1 VSRIAHEI
9 SRLKLFLK
17 NCGELRAR
25 NNARYSNRA
34 TAARG
39 VAPKSFISMFDDG
52 FRDSLHSGEEGAGE
66 RERERFVLAC
76 ARAFLS
82 SRYFIFSLP
91 LPALPPSREQ
101 TLLLVINGER
111 DPGISMIAGFFR
123 DRSVQQ
129 EYPVSMVSM
138 MLPRR
143 FHGNLDRGRIAM
155 WRDTTDEMD
164 RSQKGNL
171 I

>member
-17 NCGELRAR
+17 NRGELRAR

-39 VAPKSFISMFDDG
+39 VAPKSFISTFDDG
-52 FRDSLHSGEEGAGE
+52 FRDSLHSGEEGEGE
-66 RERERFVLAC
+66 REREIRVTRV
-76 ARAFLS
+76 RALPPVTSF
-82 SRYFIFSLP
+82 FSLP

-143 FHGNLDRGRIAM
+143 FLGNLDRGRIAM